1 MSETSSS
8 EAGSI
13 GSTSALQ
20 RLNVAIRNLT
30 GRYFNLWSVLTLLA
44 VLAILLLCA
53 LLWDLVEVRPL
64 LATVGAGLAAFL
76 GPIPGIISP
85 ELRNKWLVSIFVSAA
100 IAAGTWF
107 ATQDLANHLQES
119 KEQASALEER
129 LEQHKK
135 GLVFLLAK
143 ATPETMASVQA
154 VAGPMLKSLY
164 HQDRYREVLDLA
176 LPLLELDPNNG
187 TSLSF
192 VAYAYRALGDV
203 GNAKKYMETY
213 LAVAQ
218 GVEAAKSGAQ
228 GKCYETPSGFC
239 AERTGW
245 LSHLRAAI
253 AVREAESEGDVEKRL
268 KLLVEAFEHE
278 KRNVKI
284 VKWKRPGKDEG
295 FDGNEEEAMSSCEVL
310 QRVIANLRALKR
322 PADYAETFR
331 RQNLNCG

>member
-1 MSETSSS
+1 MSDFPTSGSGVSRETSL
-8 EAGSI
+8 
-13 GSTSALQ
+13 LQ
-20 RLNVAIRNLT
+20 RLNVSIRNLT
-30 GRYFNLWSVLTLLA
+30 GRYLNLWSVLTLLA
-44 VLAILLLCA
+44 VLAILLLCV

-85 ELRNKWLVSIFVSAA
+85 ELRSKWLVTIFVSAA

-119 KEQASALEER
+119 KDQTSALEGR

-135 GLVFLLAK
+135 GLVLLLAK
-143 ATPETMASVQA
+143 ATPETMASIQA
-154 VAGPMLKSLY
+154 VAGPTLKSLY
-164 HQDRYREVLDLA
+164 HQERYREVLDLA

-192 VAYAYRALGDV
+192 VAYAYRALGDW
-203 GNAKKYMETY
+203 GSAKKYMENY
-213 LAVAQ
+213 LALAQ
-218 GVEAAKSGAQ
+218 GIDAAKTGAQ
-228 GKCYETPSGFC
+228 GKCYDNPAGFC

-253 AVREAESEGDVEKRL
+253 AVREAEAQPEIEKRL

-278 KRNVKI
+278 KRNVRI
-284 VKWKRPGKDEG
+284 AKWKRPGKDEG
-295 FDGNEEEAMSSCEVL
+295 FDANEEEPMSSCEVL
-310 QRVIANLRALKR
+310 QRIVVQLTAAKR
-322 PADYAETFR
+322 PADHVEALR
-331 RQNLNCG
+331 RQTLSCG